1 LQRIANPRRLRQGAP
16 EGERVSQK
24 KFTDG
29 EDVTEVAEGLRL
41 RFFPLSVGRCAAP
54 KWGIHF
60 GVSAER
66 RKRRPYVALRLHRL
80 HVQFGWLW
88 DAHAK
93 AHRESGGKEVQQ

>member
-1 LQRIANPRRLRQGAP
+1 M
-16 EGERVSQK
+16 SQK

-29 EDVTEVAEGLRL
+29 EDVTEMAEGLCL
-41 RFFPLSVGRCAAP
+41 RFCPLSVGRYAAP
-54 KWGIHF
+54 EWGIHF

-93 AHRESGGKEVQQ
+93 AHPESGKKEGECEQAS